1 MEDMAIETLEE
12 KLRQAMLNSDVLA
25 LDELIADDLVFT
37 MHTGLVIN
45 KQDDLEAHR
54 TGIQKFTKVDTA
66 NQQIHHYG
74 DCAVVTVKADL
85 AGMFN
90 GQAYSETYRFTRV
103 WVKQQNRWQIAAG
116 HVSQV
121 SDAPLFQGS

>member
-1 MEDMAIETLEE
+1 MEETIIKELEE
-12 KLRQAMLNSDVLA
+12 KLRQAMLNSDVEA

-54 TGIQKFTKVDTA
+54 TGIQKFTKVKLDE
-66 NQQIHHYG
+66 QQVRHYG
-74 DCAVVTVKADL
+74 DCTVVTVKALL
-85 AGMFN
+85 AGKFN
-90 GQAYSETYRFTRV
+90 GQDYSDTYRFTRL
-103 WVKQQNRWQIAAG
+103 WVKRLNRWQIAAG

-121 SDAPLFQGS
+121 SDSSLF

>member
-1 MEDMAIETLEE
+1 MEEMTIEALEE
-12 KLRQAMLNSDVLA
+12 KLRQAMLIGDVQA

-54 TGIQKFTKVDTA
+54 TGIQKFTKIDL
-66 NQQIHHYG
+66 NDQQVRHYG
-74 DCAVVTVKADL
+74 DCAIVTVKAEL
-85 AGMFN
+85 AGKFN
-90 GQAYSETYRFTRV
+90 GEDYSETYRFTRV
-103 WVKQQNRWQIAAG
+103 WVKRQNRWQIAAG

-121 SDAPLFQGS
+121 SDAPLF

>member
-1 MEDMAIETLEE
+1 MEEIEIEALEE
-12 KLRQAMLNSDVLA
+12 QLQQAMLNGDVEA
-25 LDELIADDLVFT
+25 LDSLIADDLVFT

-54 TGIQKFTKVDTA
+54 TGIQKFTKVDL
-66 NQQIHHYG
+66 NDQQIRHYG

-85 AGMFN
+85 AGRFN
-90 GQAYSETYRFTRV
+90 GQAYAATYRFTRV
-103 WVKQQNRWQIAAG
+103 WVKRQNRWQIAAG